1 MRRNW
6 KLTQEAFDGLLAW
19 LSPDRE
25 EAGRKYEEIRRTLVK
40 IFTSRGCQ
48 TAEELADETINR
60 VIDKLPE
67 VAANYVGNKA
77 LYFYGIAKKVLLES
91 LKNKSTH
98 PPPPAPETGADN
110 DQENRHQCLERCLN
124 RLDDTDRTLVID
136 YYSGDKRAKIE
147 HRKALAVH
155 FGLSDNAL
163 KIKMCRLRAKLYE
176 CVRDCLKG

>member
-40 IFTSRGCQ
+40 IFISRGSQ
-48 TAEELADETINR
+48 SAEELADETINR

-91 LKNKSTH
+91 LKNKSAH
-98 PPPPAPETGADN
+98 PPPPAPDVEPDG
-110 DQENRHQCLERCLN
+110 DQENRHQCLEKCLA
-124 RLDDTDRTLVID
+124 RLDHQDRSLVID
-136 YYSGDKRAKIE
+136 YYSGDKRVKID
-147 HRKALAVH
+147 HRRELAVH
-155 FGLSDNAL
+155 RGLSDNAL

-176 CVRDCLKG
+176 CVRECLKR